1 MISSSKAS
9 TLPSSPTYS
18 VTSRS
23 SSTRSRRRTEQPRSS
38 HANQKKHIYGQSGSI
53 WSSPRTCSSLEQL
66 DKPSYDPPSYHES
79 QALLNR
85 QSSDREYPLAK
96 RSNLHCQNM
105 SSTQVSFIESESS
118 HSPFR
123 VPLDPPSFE
132 SFDSQYQ
139 SQTSSLHTIDYQ
151 SSMANSSMASPSTT
165 YTSPE
170 MMSEDKLLEMVG
182 IQTWPD
188 SGTFTSCDQQS
199 PISPETSSYQNISYQ
214 QSQSPSEFYHE
225 ETYYLQQSEQH
236 LYQSQNYMQGH
247 FGSTTDGSIPVCTST
262 IQGNFRSNQQQ
273 QQYNNS
279 PQHINQ
285 QNNCSSTSQVSP
297 TSGGYQLIQY
307 GGQPQHQNSVASTP
321 NLSLQV
327 MLETA
332 DFEGF
337 VEMDGSGVQRSFSVP
352 ADMIYMDLN
361 DY

>member
-1 MISSSKAS
+1 MF
-9 TLPSSPTYS
+9 
-18 VTSRS
+18 R
-23 SSTRSRRRTEQPRSS
+23 
-38 HANQKKHIYGQSGSI
+38 QSGSV

-85 QSSDREYPLAK
+85 QSSDRESPLAK
-96 RSNLHCQNM
+96 RSNLKCQNM
-105 SSTQVSFIESESS
+105 SLTQMSFIESESS
-118 HSPFR
+118 HSPFQ

-151 SSMANSSMASPSTT
+151 SSMANSSMVSPSTT

-182 IQTWPD
+182 IPTWPD

-214 QSQSPSEFYHE
+214 QSQSPLEFYHE
-225 ETYYLQQSEQH
+225 EIYYLQQSDQH
-236 LYQSQNYMQGH
+236 LYQSQNYIQGH
-247 FGSTTDGSIPVCTST
+247 FSSNTDGSIPVCSST
-262 IQGNFRSNQQQ
+262 MQANFGSNHQ
-273 QQYNNS
+273 QQYSNS
-279 PQHINQ
+279 PQQINQ

-297 TSGGYQLIQY
+297 VSGGYQLLQY

-337 VEMDGSGVQRSFSVP
+337 VEMDGAGVQRSFSVP

-361 DY
+361 NY